1 MKRFWTLVLF
11 VFSLCILSACTN
23 SQSEQEN
30 LGDYRPMIYVNDT
43 LYAET
48 SEVLSELPKGTDFI
62 GTIEK
67 TVSQSEAMVE
77 ENFCSNSIPVG
88 SEIYYDSTNEDLLPY
103 SVPAPFEK
111 TKSPPIRRAFGAPL
125 GQGKAG
131 QLWCENS
138 RFRNHQYSR
147 RKSGEN
153 RTDLRKS
160 PAAV

>member
-88 SEIYYDSTNEDLLPY
+88 SEIYYDSTNEDLLY
-103 SVPAPFEK
+103 SKLDSDGNTE
-111 TKSPPIRRAFGAPL
+111 
-125 GQGKAG
+125 
-131 QLWCENS
+131 
-138 RFRNHQYSR
+138 YSIYEMI
-147 RKSGEN
+147 K
-153 RTDLRKS
+153 
-160 PAAV
+160 